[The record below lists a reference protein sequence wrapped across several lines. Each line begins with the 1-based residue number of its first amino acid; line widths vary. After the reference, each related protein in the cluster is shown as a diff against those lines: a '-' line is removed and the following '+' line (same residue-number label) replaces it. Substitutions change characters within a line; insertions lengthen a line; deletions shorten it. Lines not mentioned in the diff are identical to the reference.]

1 MPPFVAD
8 MLEKLLYA
16 LAVNARYMELAKIPE
31 WQAWANTDV
40 KISGEAVN
48 HILRIIPAGGATR
61 IEGDNRYIDYKG
73 VTLIHSP
80 AEHTWLIAKHEKRV
94 IAE

>member
-1 MPPFVAD
+1 MPTFLLE

-16 LAVNARYMELAKIPE
+16 MAVNDRYRELAKIAE

-40 KISGEAVN
+40 KLSGEAVN
-48 HILRIIPAGGATR
+48 HILRLISAGNATR
-61 IEGDNRYIDYKG
+61 IEGDTRYIDYKG

-80 AEHTWLIAKHEKRV
+80 KDHSWLIAKRERV

>member
-1 MPPFVAD
+1 MPTFLLE

-16 LAVNARYMELAKIPE
+16 LAVNARYMELAKIQE
-31 WQAWANTDV
+31 WQAWATSDI

-48 HILRIIPAGGATR
+48 HILRLIPAVNATR
-61 IEGDNRYIDYKG
+61 IEGDTRYIDYKG

-80 AEHTWLIAKHEKRV
+80 SENTWLISKRERV